1 MDLRFPRWGQAGLPT
16 VLVLAATLLALWSV
30 PVPAGA
36 APPWLQAKVQ
46 PEEVAATDVVVEAG
60 APLADSDRARL
71 EEAATRLRAR
81 GVPTRF
87 VVVATRPPD
96 TTAGE
101 YARQLRRAAGVDG
114 NLLVL
119 FLSPGS
125 LGLASTRVPDTEL
138 DAAFAAER
146 PRLAADSVG
155 GTIAVADRLAQSATP
170 SATLDPENLPTPGNP
185 LVPAGVDP
193 ESDTGG
199 KVVGGLIIVAG
210 VGAGVFAVK
219 RARRKRE
226 RRFEERQAA
235 MEPMVDALATQV
247 DGLWQEISEGG
258 ERAEAAHGAWDEA
271 AQAQLAAR
279 EKLRQATGEAD
290 LAGPRL
296 QLERGLRAAQ
306 RARAALEGGPAPE
319 ADAPLLAG
327 LCAFDPSH
335 GRAVDA
341 VAVTTP
347 KGATADVPACAAC
360 AAQLAEG
367 ATPAVRRV
375 PSGGRS
381 VPYWQGAGWG
391 GGGMMPSFGGFLG
404 GLFLADLLFDDHD
417 AGGFGGDHGAGW
429 DGGDAGDAGDAGD
442 YGGGDF
448 GGGDFGGGD
457 FGGGDFGG
465 GDF

>member
-1 MDLRFPRWGQAGLPT
+1 MDLRFPKSGRAGLPAVV
-16 VLVLAATLLALWSV
+16 VLVATLLAWWSG
-30 PVPAGA
+30 PAPADA
-36 APPWLQAKVQ
+36 APPAVRAEVS
-46 PEEVAATDVVVEAG
+46 PEEVAAADVVVEAG
-60 APLADSDRARL
+60 ASLSDSDRARL
-71 EEAATRLRAR
+71 EEAAARLRTE
-81 GVPTRF
+81 GVPTKF
-87 VVVATRPPD
+87 VVVATRPSD
-96 TTAGE
+96 TTAGQ
-101 YARQLRRAAGVDG
+101 YARALRGAAGFDG

-125 LGLASTRVPDTEL
+125 LGLASTRVPNAEL
-138 DAAFAAER
+138 DGAFAAER
-146 PRLAADSVG
+146 SRLAADPVD
-155 GTIAVADRLAQSATP
+155 GTMAVADRLAQAATP
-170 SATLDPENLPTPGNP
+170 SATLAPEDLPGRASP
-185 LVPAGVDP
+185 LVPPGVDP
-193 ESDTGG
+193 ASDTAG

-210 VGAGVFAVK
+210 VGGGVFAVK
-219 RARRKRE
+219 RARRKLE
-226 RRFEERQAA
+226 RRFDERRAA

-247 DGLWQEISEGG
+247 DGLWQEISDGG

-306 RARAALEGGPAPE
+306 RARAILEGRAMPE

-347 KGATADVPACAAC
+347 KGDTADVPACAAC
-360 AAQLAEG
+360 AEKLAEG
-367 ATPAVRRV
+367 ATPDVRRV

-381 VPYWQGAGWG
+381 VPYWQGAGWDR
-391 GGGMMPSFGGFLG
+391 GGMMPSFGGFLG

-417 AGGFGGDHGAGW
+417 RGGFAGDPSAGW
-429 DGGDAGDAGDAGD
+429 DGGDYGGDSGDGGD
-442 YGGGDF
+442 YSGGGDF

-465 GDF
+465 